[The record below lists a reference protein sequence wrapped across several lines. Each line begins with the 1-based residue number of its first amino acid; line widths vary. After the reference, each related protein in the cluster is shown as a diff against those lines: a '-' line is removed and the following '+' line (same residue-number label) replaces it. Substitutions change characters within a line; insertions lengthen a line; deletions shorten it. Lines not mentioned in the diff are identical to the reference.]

1 MSPLEQLARGAEG
14 AVDRLDQMLS
24 DAVRGLAPIARAR
37 KLEKIALGVAKH
49 CARAGDRPRELF
61 WLERAQEA
69 ANEAAR
75 LGR

>member
-1 MSPLEQLARGAEG
+1 MSPLEQLAGG

-24 DAVRGLAPIARAR
+24 DAVRGLTSIDRAR

-49 CARAGDRPRELF
+49 CAKAGDRPKELF